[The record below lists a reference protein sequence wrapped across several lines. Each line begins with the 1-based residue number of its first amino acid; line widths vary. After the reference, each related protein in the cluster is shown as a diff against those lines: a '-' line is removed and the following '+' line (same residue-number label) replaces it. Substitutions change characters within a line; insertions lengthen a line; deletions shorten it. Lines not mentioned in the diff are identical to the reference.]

1 MSSKEQTQRTS
12 RNAETAFEEDLNLYL
27 DGELP
32 IERQESLFEHL
43 ATCSDCRA
51 RMDSVM
57 EFRRLS
63 RQEYITVSPQ
73 VDDAFLERL
82 ARLKK
87 SNDRYDRTE
96 DRRPLW
102 NARQSVSVGT
112 AVLAITAVFVIGL
125 MLPVAGDPGT
135 AEPTVQY
142 VEERVEFEDV
152 PPEIRESPIYVF
164 VPGLTV
170 EAYRQDEATPGTF

>member
-1 MSSKEQTQRTS
+1 MNSRERVEQTS
-12 RNAETAFEEDLNLYL
+12 WNSEGAFEEDLNLYL

-32 IERQESLFEHL
+32 VDRQGALFEHL
-43 ATCSDCRA
+43 ANCTECRA

-102 NARQSVSVGT
+102 SARRSVSVGA

-125 MLPVAGDPGT
+125 MLPVAGEPGT
-135 AEPTVQY
+135 AEPTVQFI
-142 VEERVEFEDV
+142 EERVEFEDIRS
-152 PPEIRESPIYVF
+152 EIRESPIYVF

-170 EAYRQDEATPGTF
+170 EANRLDETAPGTF